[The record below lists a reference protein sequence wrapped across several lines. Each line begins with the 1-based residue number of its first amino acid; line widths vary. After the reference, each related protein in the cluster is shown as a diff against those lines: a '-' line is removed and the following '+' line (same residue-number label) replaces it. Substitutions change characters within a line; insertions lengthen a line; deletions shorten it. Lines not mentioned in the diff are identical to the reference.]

1 MRWTHPSS
9 GYTAEEGIISVVA
22 ICADALRVF
31 SGVLPDSCGCW
42 VFRPGLIFVQNDKV
56 PPSGGSE

>member
-1 MRWTHPSS
+1 M
-9 GYTAEEGIISVVA
+9 VA
-22 ICADALRVF
+22 VCADALRVF

>member
-1 MRWTHPSS
+1 M
-9 GYTAEEGIISVVA
+9 VA

-42 VFRPGLIFVQNDKV
+42 VFRPGLIFVQNDEV